1 MSQLKSLFVDEQNSK
16 RSCITFRFTIGPQLI
31 VQFPKPNALSPL
43 LQCKNDGPNVQRQNG
58 ELRVLVNVKVL
69 TEESLIEPFGR
80 VAKKNEESEVD

>member
-1 MSQLKSLFVDEQNSK
+1 MVLLLSQLKSLFVDEQNSK

-58 ELRVLVNVKVL
+58 ELRVGQRQSPYRG
-69 TEESLIEPFGR
+69 EFDRAFWSSC
-80 VAKKNEESEVD
+80 KKK